1 MNTSIK
7 YGIYTALALT
17 AYFLLMKVAGQEEN
31 FALRF
36 LNFFILIGGVYLFLK
51 YKYITDPEPTGYF
64 EGLIGG
70 VVLTV
75 SAVIVFTAFLALY
88 IAVIDPA
95 FMEVMENSQIW
106 GSHLEVEQ
114 MAFAIL
120 IEGLASGVV
129 ISFAWMQYFK
139 QFARKQT
146 TNTEES

>member
-17 AYFLLMKVAGQEEN
+17 GYFLLMKIAGQEDN

-36 LNFFILIGGVYLFLK
+36 LNFFILIGGVYFLLK
-51 YKYITDPEPTGYF
+51 QKFQKDPEPTSYF
-64 EGLIGG
+64 NGLIGG
-70 VVLTV
+70 VVMSV
-75 SAVIVFTAFLALY
+75 AAVVVFTAFLALY
-88 IAVIDPA
+88 IVTIDPS

-106 GSHLEVEQ
+106 GNHLEIEQ

-139 QFARKQT
+139 QFARQQT
-146 TNTEES
+146 TNV

>member
-1 MNTSIK
+1 MNTSVK

-17 AYFLLMKVAGQEEN
+17 VYFLLMKIAGQEDN

-36 LNFFILIGGVYLFLK
+36 LNFFILIGGVYFLLK
-51 YKYITDPEPTGYF
+51 YKFQKDPEPTSYF
-64 EGLIGG
+64 EGLIAG
-70 VVLTV
+70 VVMSV
-75 SAVIVFTAFLALY
+75 AAVVIFTAFLALY
-88 IAVIDPA
+88 IVAIDPA

-106 GSHLEVEQ
+106 GNHLEIEQ

-146 TNTEES
+146 TNV

>member
-1 MNTSIK
+1 MNTSVK

-17 AYFLLMKVAGQEEN
+17 VYFLLMKIAGQEDN

-36 LNFFILIGGVYLFLK
+36 LNFFILIGGVYFLLK
-51 YKYITDPEPTGYF
+51 YKFQKDPEPTSYF
-64 EGLIGG
+64 DGLIAG
-70 VVLTV
+70 VVMSV
-75 SAVIVFTAFLALY
+75 AAVVIFTAFLALY
-88 IAVIDPA
+88 IVAIDPA

-106 GSHLEVEQ
+106 GNHLEIEQ

-146 TNTEES
+146 TNV